1 MSRDWKCVKETEM
14 WSVEAS
20 AQLTEVND
28 TKSATDSRRVRQSVT
43 LKSDLKSQKV
53 SISRIIH

>member
-28 TKSATDSRRVRQSVT
+28 TKSATDSVRQSVA
-43 LKSDLKSQKV
+43 LKSDLKV
-53 SISRIIH
+53 SESFN